1 LLTEVNAAILNAA
14 NSRLGRSATVTTLRK
29 GARVTGSCFAER
41 LEKHTPLSQAER
53 GALARLEENQRKV
66 KRGVII
72 QRANDPV
79 SELFVL
85 RHGRVMSYVIMPDGS
100 RQILRIFFPGDFIGS
115 ASTIYSKAPESLV
128 ALSDSVLCPF
138 DKAGLRV
145 LLEEYPRVAAL
156 MFVLSQTERVA
167 LTDRLASLGRTSAK
181 ARVAAFLLDIVH
193 RLRAMDDN
201 ITDTFDLKLTQ
212 EEIGDAI
219 GLTSVHVNR
228 MIRQMETEGLIQRSN
243 GSITLLDEKAL
254 AEIGHYT
261 DRYTDIDLTWLPA
274 A

>member
-1 LLTEVNAAILNAA
+1 MEKHIPLNE
-14 NSRLGRSATVTTLRK
+14 
-29 GARVTGSCFAER
+29 AER
-41 LEKHTPLSQAER
+41 R
-53 GALARLEENQRKV
+53 ALARLEESQRKV

-72 QRANDPV
+72 QRTNEPV
-79 SELFVL
+79 NELFVL
-85 RHGRVMSYVIMPDGS
+85 RHGRVMSYIILPDGS
-100 RQILRIFFPGDFIGS
+100 RQILRVYFPGDFIGS

-128 ALSDSVLCPF
+128 ALADSVLCPF

-193 RLRAMDDN
+193 RLRVMNDDV
-201 ITDTFDLKLTQ
+201 TDTFDLKLTQ
-212 EEIGDAI
+212 EEIGDAV

-228 MIRQMETEGLIQRSN
+228 MVRQMETEGLIARSD
-243 GSITLLDEKAL
+243 GLYTILDEKKL
-254 AEIGHYT
+254 TEIGHYT
-261 DRYTDIDLTWLPA
+261 DRYSDLNLDWLPSA
-274 A
+274 

>member
-1 LLTEVNAAILNAA
+1 M
-14 NSRLGRSATVTTLRK
+14 
-29 GARVTGSCFAER
+29 TGSCFAER
-41 LEKHTPLSQAER
+41 LEKHIPLNEAER
-53 GALARLEENQRKV
+53 RALARLEESQRKV

-72 QRANDPV
+72 QRTNEPV
-79 SELFVL
+79 NELFVL
-85 RHGRVMSYVIMPDGS
+85 RHGRVMSYIILPDGS
-100 RQILRIFFPGDFIGS
+100 RQILRVYFPGDFIGS

-128 ALSDSVLCPF
+128 ALADSVLCPF

-193 RLRAMDDN
+193 RLRVMNDDV
-201 ITDTFDLKLTQ
+201 TDTFDLKLTQ
-212 EEIGDAI
+212 EEIGDAV

-228 MIRQMETEGLIQRSN
+228 MVRQMEAEGLIARSD
-243 GSITLLDEKAL
+243 GLYTILDEKKL
-254 AEIGHYT
+254 TEIGHYT
-261 DRYTDIDLTWLPA
+261 DRYSDLNLDWLPSA
-274 A
+274 

>member
-1 LLTEVNAAILNAA
+1 M
-14 NSRLGRSATVTTLRK
+14 
-29 GARVTGSCFAER
+29 TGSCFAER
-41 LEKHTPLSQAER
+41 LEKYIPLNEAER
-53 GALARLEENQRKV
+53 RALARLEESQRKV

-72 QRANDPV
+72 QRTNEPV
-79 SELFVL
+79 NELFVL
-85 RHGRVMSYVIMPDGS
+85 RHGRVMSYIILPDGS
-100 RQILRIFFPGDFIGS
+100 RQILRVYFPGDFIGS

-128 ALSDSVLCPF
+128 ALADSVLCPF

-193 RLRAMDDN
+193 RLRVMNDDV
-201 ITDTFDLKLTQ
+201 TDTFDLKLTQ
-212 EEIGDAI
+212 EEIGDAV

-228 MIRQMETEGLIQRSN
+228 MVRQMETEGLIARSD
-243 GSITLLDEKAL
+243 GLYTILDEKKL
-254 AEIGHYT
+254 TEIGHYT
-261 DRYTDIDLTWLPA
+261 DRYSDLNLDWLPSA
-274 A
+274 

>member
-1 LLTEVNAAILNAA
+1 M
-14 NSRLGRSATVTTLRK
+14 
-29 GARVTGSCFAER
+29 TGSCFAER
-41 LEKHTPLSQAER
+41 LEKHIPLNEAER
-53 GALARLEENQRKV
+53 RALARLEESQRKV
-66 KRGVII
+66 KRGAII
-72 QRANDPV
+72 QRTNEPV
-79 SELFVL
+79 TELFVL
-85 RHGRVMSYVIMPDGS
+85 RHGRVMSYIILPDGS
-100 RQILRIFFPGDFIGS
+100 RQILRVYFPGDFIGS

-128 ALSDSVLCPF
+128 ALADSVLCPF

-193 RLRAMDDN
+193 RLRVMDDD

-212 EEIGDAI
+212 EEIGDAV

-228 MIRQMETEGLIQRSN
+228 MIRQMETEGLIARSD
-243 GSITLLDEKAL
+243 GRFTILDEKKL
-254 AEIGHYT
+254 TEIGHYT
-261 DRYTDIDLTWLPA
+261 DRYSDLNLDWLPA

>member
-1 LLTEVNAAILNAA
+1 M
-14 NSRLGRSATVTTLRK
+14 
-29 GARVTGSCFAER
+29 TGSCFAER
-41 LEKHTPLSQAER
+41 LEKHIPLNEAER
-53 GALARLEENQRKV
+53 RALARLEESQRKV

-72 QRANDPV
+72 QRTNEPV
-79 SELFVL
+79 NELFVL
-85 RHGRVMSYVIMPDGS
+85 RHGRVMSYIILPDGS
-100 RQILRIFFPGDFIGS
+100 RQILRVYFPGDFIGS

-128 ALSDSVLCPF
+128 ALADSVLCPF

-193 RLRAMDDN
+193 RLRVMNDDVTN
-201 ITDTFDLKLTQ
+201 TFDLKLTQ
-212 EEIGDAI
+212 EEIGDAV

-228 MIRQMETEGLIQRSN
+228 MVRQMETEGLIARSD
-243 GSITLLDEKAL
+243 GLYTILDEKKL
-254 AEIGHYT
+254 TEIGHYT
-261 DRYTDIDLTWLPA
+261 DRYSDLNLDWLPSA
-274 A
+274 

>member
-1 LLTEVNAAILNAA
+1 
-14 NSRLGRSATVTTLRK
+14 
-29 GARVTGSCFAER
+29 VTGSCFAER
-41 LEKHTPLSQAER
+41 LEKHIPLSPNER
-53 GALARLEENQRKV
+53 SALARLEETQRKV
-66 KRGVII
+66 KRGAII

-100 RQILRIFFPGDFIGS
+100 RQILRIFFAGDFIGS
-115 ASTIYSKAPESLV
+115 ASTIYNKAPESLV

-138 DKAGLRV
+138 DKAGLRA
-145 LLEEYPRVAAL
+145 LLEEHPRVAAL
-156 MFVLSQTERVA
+156 MFVLSQTERVT

-181 ARVAAFLLDIVH
+181 ARVAAFLLDIAH
-193 RLRAMDDN
+193 RLRALDD
-201 ITDTFDLKLTQ
+201 TVSDTFELKLTQ

-228 MIRQMETEGLIQRSN
+228 MIRQMETEGLIRRSN
-243 GSITLLDEKAL
+243 GAITLLDEKTL
-254 AEIGHYT
+254 ADIGHYT
-261 DRYTDIDLTWLPA
+261 NRHTDFDLTWLPA